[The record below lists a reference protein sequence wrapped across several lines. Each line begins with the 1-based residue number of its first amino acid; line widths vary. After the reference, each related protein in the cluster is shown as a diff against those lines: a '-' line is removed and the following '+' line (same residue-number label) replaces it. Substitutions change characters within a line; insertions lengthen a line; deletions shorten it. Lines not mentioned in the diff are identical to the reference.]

1 MHLSTKFTEMN
12 LFFLLHQYN
21 ELMRKKRIVENDKS
35 KILATIDELDQKKT
49 KALHVAWKKV

>member
-12 LFFLLHQYN
+12 IFFLLHQYH

-35 KILATIDELDQKKT
+35 KILETIDELDRKKT
-49 KALHVAWKKV
+49 EALHMAWKKV